1 MCSSTMST
9 VRDTSPLTKKLI
21 LAALVLIFLLQSYLC
36 VVKFLERKIVD
47 ETLTVEQDE
56 EFLPCLTLCGYPY
69 RSDLTGN
76 MILNRQLSHYCP
88 PNATDFIECLGAGH
102 FTLDDM
108 VEDTQWLIT
117 GRSLDK
123 SWWGEATYNF
133 FNGKCFTLRI
143 DTPSKANF
151 VMDMVLMRFN
161 WTTLQRHK
169 MNMRIQ
175 IHGDEGYLPNPI
187 YGKEFLHRQIVDFIP
202 SPLKYTGVLVN
213 KKKRTNIN
221 YPKGRCQEDPNWDII
236 RCIEEYII
244 RKIGCTYPWILRAN
258 LDGVKNCSTREEF
271 GKLLGVHGAILNT
284 SPSKLP
290 KLTGCPPPC
299 TLNDFAI
306 ATRDVNFGGVIGNS
320 TGITYYLGTT
330 NLEVTKETW
339 LYDVNNLIG
348 EIGGSLGLFLGAS
361 LLTIFEVVQGGFMK
375 VFHVVNGGTK

>member
-1 MCSSTMST
+1 M
-9 VRDTSPLTKKLI
+9 V
-21 LAALVLIFLLQSYLC
+21 
-36 VVKFLERKIVD
+36 
-47 ETLTVEQDE
+47 
-56 EFLPCLTLCGYPY
+56 
-69 RSDLTGN
+69 
-76 MILNRQLSHYCP
+76 LNRQLSHYCP
-88 PNATDFIECLGAGH
+88 ANATDFIECIGAGH
-102 FTLDDM
+102 FTLDDL
-108 VEDTQWLIT
+108 VEDTQWLLT
-117 GRSLDK
+117 GKSLDK

-133 FNGKCFTLRI
+133 FNGKCYTLKI
-143 DTPSKANF
+143 DALSKANF
-151 VMDMVLMRFN
+151 VMDMVMMRFN
-161 WTTLQRHK
+161 WTTLQRYK

-175 IHGDEGYLPNPI
+175 IHGNEGYLPNPI

-202 SPLKYTGVLVN
+202 SALKYTGVLVN

-221 YPKGRCQEDPNWDII
+221 YPKGRCQEDPNWDVI
-236 RCIEEYII
+236 RCVEEYII
-244 RKIGCTYPWILRAN
+244 RTIGCTYPWIIRAVSHVTLFGFKKAGQIDHLCHCQN
-258 LDGVKNCSTREEF
+258 LEGVRNCSTREDF
-271 GKLLGVHGAILNT
+271 TKLLGAHGTLLNT

-361 LLTIFEVVQGGFMK
+361 LLTIFEVVQGGFFK
-375 VFHVVNGGTK
+375 VFHVLNGGTK